1 MCCAWARACTPT
13 PSRSRDCRSASRPRR
28 RSSITTP
35 SPAASLSFSER
46 ASMRPKIEWPDGK
59 KICATLTVAFEA
71 FTRGGHFK
79 KAKGLEVN
87 LVSLS
92 HANYGGNAGI
102 WRLLEVLER
111 NGARATVDVNGLA
124 VQKWPDAVKALH
136 EAGNEIAGHG
146 TTNDIHMTDLT
157 PDEQRKE
164 IREVNR
170 IVKEVIGEQPVG
182 WVSPGGHHTRET

>member
-1 MCCAWARACTPT
+1 
-13 PSRSRDCRSASRPRR
+13 
-28 RSSITTP
+28 
-35 SPAASLSFSER
+35 
-46 ASMRPKIEWPDGK
+46 MRPKIEWPDGK

-102 WRLLEVLER
+102 WRILEVLER
-111 NGARATVDVNGLA
+111 NGARATIDVNGLA
-124 VQKWPDAVKALH
+124 VQKWPDAIKALH
-136 EAGNEIAGHG
+136 SAGNEIAGHG
-146 TTNDIHMTDLT
+146 TTNEIRMSDLS
-157 PDEQRKE
+157 PDQQRSE

-182 WVSPGGHHTRET
+182 WVSPGGFHTRETLASSPTKATLGRAINATTTCPTWSRLTASAW